1 MKRSHVISL
10 FITLLA
16 TLLLSGCFSGSSDA
30 ASALVSTDK
39 MQLID
44 SQTVYPNPQDT
55 ADKEDRVYYTVEVY
69 QDKDN
74 TILVQADSNFKLF
87 EKTQYTVDFDQV
99 LTKADVSIRWTTLM
113 GSTKATQDDE
123 LAIADISLSHGGTV
137 FSEKKINF
145 VTKAIDIVVDG
156 IEKNS

>member
-30 ASALVSTDK
+30 ASALVSTDN

-74 TILVQADSNFKLF
+74 TILVQANSNFKLF
-87 EKTQYTVDFDQV
+87 EKTQYTVDFDQA
-99 LTKADVSIRWTTLM
+99 LTKSDVSIQWTTLM
-113 GSTKATQDDE
+113 GSTEATQDDE

>member
-113 GSTKATQDDE
+113 GSTEATQDDE

-137 FSEKKINF
+137 FNEKKINF

>member
-44 SQTVYPNPQDT
+44 SQTVYPNPQD
-55 ADKEDRVYYTVEVY
+55 
-69 QDKDN
+69 
-74 TILVQADSNFKLF
+74 L
-87 EKTQYTVDFDQV
+87 
-99 LTKADVSIRWTTLM
+99 
-113 GSTKATQDDE
+113 
-123 LAIADISLSHGGTV
+123 SLIH
-137 FSEKKINF
+137 I
-145 VTKAIDIVVDG
+145 
-156 IEKNS
+156 

>member
-10 FITLLA
+10 FIALLA

-99 LTKADVSIRWTTLM
+99 LTKSDVSIRWTTLM
-113 GSTKATQDDE
+113 GSTEATQDDE

-156 IEKNS
+156 IERHP

>member
-55 ADKEDRVYYTVEVY
+55 ADKEDLVYYTVEVY

-99 LTKADVSIRWTTLM
+99 LTKADVSIKWTTLM
-113 GSTKATQDDE
+113 GSTEATQDDE

-156 IEKNS
+156 IEKNT

>member
-1 MKRSHVISL
+1 MKHSHVISL

-16 TLLLSGCFSGSSDA
+16 TLLLSGCFSGSSDV

-69 QDKDN
+69 QNKDN

-113 GSTKATQDDE
+113 GSTEATQDDE

>member
-1 MKRSHVISL
+1 MKHSHVIFL

-30 ASALVSTDK
+30 ASALVSTDN

-113 GSTKATQDDE
+113 GSTEATQNDE

>member
-74 TILVQADSNFKLF
+74 TILVQANSNFKLF
-87 EKTQYTVDFDQV
+87 EKTQYTVDFDQA
-99 LTKADVSIRWTTLM
+99 LTKSDVSIKWTTLM
-113 GSTKATQDDE
+113 GSTEATQDDE

-156 IEKNS
+156 IEKNT

>member
-1 MKRSHVISL
+1 MKRSHVIFL

-16 TLLLSGCFSGSSDA
+16 VLLLSGCSSGSSDA
-30 ASALVSTDK
+30 ASSLVSTDK

-113 GSTKATQDDE
+113 GSTEATQDDE

-145 VTKAIDIVVDG
+145 VTKAIDIVVDT
-156 IEKNS
+156 IDQNT

>member
-1 MKRSHVISL
+1 MKRSHVILLS
-10 FITLLA
+10 ITLLA
-16 TLLLSGCFSGSSDA
+16 MLLLSGCFSGSSDA

-39 MQLID
+39 MQLLD

-55 ADKEDRVYYTVEVY
+55 ADKEDRVYYTVDVY

-113 GSTKATQDDE
+113 GSTEATQDDE

-156 IEKNS
+156 IEKNT

>member
-1 MKRSHVISL
+1 MKHSHVISL

-87 EKTQYTVDFDQV
+87 EKTQYTVDFDQI

-113 GSTKATQDDE
+113 GSTEATQDDE

>member
-1 MKRSHVISL
+1 MKHSHVISL

-16 TLLLSGCFSGSSDA
+16 TLLLSGCFSGSSDV

-44 SQTVYPNPQDT
+44 SQTVYPNPQAT

-113 GSTKATQDDE
+113 GSTEATQDDE
-123 LAIADISLSHGGTV
+123 LAIADISLSHDGTV

-145 VTKAIDIVVDG
+145 VTKAIDIVIDG
-156 IEKNS
+156 IEKNT

>member
-1 MKRSHVISL
+1 MKRSHVIFL

-16 TLLLSGCFSGSSDA
+16 MLLLSGCSSGSSDA

-113 GSTKATQDDE
+113 GSTEATQDDE

>member
-1 MKRSHVISL
+1 MKRSHVIFL

-16 TLLLSGCFSGSSDA
+16 VLLLSGCSSGSSDA
-30 ASALVSTDK
+30 ASSLVSTDK

-113 GSTKATQDDE
+113 GSTEATQDDE
-123 LAIADISLSHGGTV
+123 LAIADISLSYGGTV

-145 VTKAIDIVVDG
+145 VTKAIDIVVDS
-156 IEKNS
+156 IEKNT

>member
-1 MKRSHVISL
+1 MKHSHVISL

-16 TLLLSGCFSGSSDA
+16 TLLLSGCFSGSSDV

-113 GSTKATQDDE
+113 GSTEATQDDE
-123 LAIADISLSHGGTV
+123 LAIADISLSHDGTV

-156 IEKNS
+156 IEKNT

>member
-1 MKRSHVISL
+1 MKRSHVIFL

-16 TLLLSGCFSGSSDA
+16 VLLLSGCSSGSSDA
-30 ASALVSTDK
+30 ASSLVSTDK

-99 LTKADVSIRWTTLM
+99 LTKSDVSIKWTTLM
-113 GSTKATQDDE
+113 GSTEATQDDE

>member
-1 MKRSHVISL
+1 MKHSHVISL

-113 GSTKATQDDE
+113 GSTEATQDDE
-123 LAIADISLSHGGTV
+123 LAIADISLSHDGTV

>member
-1 MKRSHVISL
+1 MKRSPVSSL
-10 FITLLA
+10 FITLVA
-16 TLLLSGCFSGSSDA
+16 TLLLAGCFSGSSDA

-113 GSTKATQDDE
+113 GSTEATQDDE

>member
-1 MKRSHVISL
+1 MRRKHSFLLS
-10 FITLLA
+10 ITLLA
-16 TLLLSGCFSGSSDA
+16 ILLLSGCSSGSSDA
-30 ASALVSTDK
+30 ASALISTDK

-55 ADKEDRVYYTVEVY
+55 ASKEDRVYYTVDVY

-87 EKTQYTVDFDQV
+87 EKTQYTVDFDQA
-99 LTKADVSIRWTTLM
+99 LTKSDISIKWTTLM
-113 GSTKATQDDE
+113 GSTEPSQNDE
-123 LAIADISLSHGGTV
+123 LAIADISLSHNGTV

-156 IEKNS
+156 IEKHS

>member
-113 GSTKATQDDE
+113 GSTEATQDDE
-123 LAIADISLSHGGTV
+123 LSIADISLSHGGTV

-145 VTKAIDIVVDG
+145 VTKAIDIVIDT
-156 IEKNS
+156 IDQNT

>member
-1 MKRSHVISL
+1 MKHSHVISL
-10 FITLLA
+10 FIALLA
-16 TLLLSGCFSGSSDA
+16 TLLLSGCSSGSSDA

-87 EKTQYTVDFDQV
+87 EKTQYTVDFDQA
-99 LTKADVSIRWTTLM
+99 LTKSDVSIRWTTLM
-113 GSTKATQDDE
+113 GSTEATQDDE

>member
-1 MKRSHVISL
+1 MRKIVIS
-10 FITLLA
+10 FCILLA
-16 TLLLSGCFSGSSDA
+16 ALSLKA
-30 ASALVSTDK
+30 
-39 MQLID
+39 
-44 SQTVYPNPQDT
+44 QTVSGIRIDGGDT
-55 ADKEDRVYYTVEVY
+55 PILVYFGGNQMCLPTTTCFVANLKSGYYTVEVY

-113 GSTKATQDDE
+113 GSTEATQDDE

-156 IEKNS
+156 IEKNT

>member
-1 MKRSHVISL
+1 MKHSHVISL

-55 ADKEDRVYYTVEVY
+55 ANKEDRVYYTVEVY

-113 GSTKATQDDE
+113 GSTEATQDDE

>member
-1 MKRSHVISL
+1 MKHSHVISL

-16 TLLLSGCFSGSSDA
+16 PLLLSGCFSGSSDA

-55 ADKEDRVYYTVEVY
+55 ADKEERVYYTVEVY

-113 GSTKATQDDE
+113 GSTESTQDDE

-156 IEKNS
+156 IEKNT

>member
-1 MKRSHVISL
+1 MKRSHVIFL

-16 TLLLSGCFSGSSDA
+16 VLLLSGCSSGSSDA
-30 ASALVSTDK
+30 ASSLVSTDK

-99 LTKADVSIRWTTLM
+99 LTKADVSIKWTTLM
-113 GSTKATQDDE
+113 GSTEATQDDE

-156 IEKNS
+156 IEKNT

>member
-10 FITLLA
+10 FIALLA

-113 GSTKATQDDE
+113 GSTEATQDDE

-145 VTKAIDIVVDG
+145 VTKAIDIVIDG

>member
-55 ADKEDRVYYTVEVY
+55 ANKEDRVYYTVEVY

-113 GSTKATQDDE
+113 GSTEATQDDE

-145 VTKAIDIVVDG
+145 VTKAIDIVVEG
-156 IEKNS
+156 QEKTK

>member
-1 MKRSHVISL
+1 MKRSHVIFL

-16 TLLLSGCFSGSSDA
+16 VLLLSGCSSGSSDA

-113 GSTKATQDDE
+113 GSTEATQDDE
-123 LAIADISLSHGGTV
+123 LAIADIFLSHGGTV